1 MSEKHTTQWR
11 ILLSIGMACFLLWG
25 GAFGRLALCAET
37 EAEQVAQWL
46 EKAQAS
52 FERQEFIASY
62 EACRKALAI
71 DPLHQAARE
80 KVYEI
85 ATIYKVS
92 EEAARKEQ
100 DDAQANMLQRQ
111 HRMIVRDMLNM
122 FTLQLEQ
129 RLGTYSEY
137 NTRAKQGE
145 NMQEKIEP
153 ALRGIITVLQ
163 QLKFIYEEFPRDSS
177 KTDRMVERINKTLA
191 TYEQELAAYRQTK

>member
-1 MSEKHTTQWR
+1 M
-11 ILLSIGMACFLLWG
+11 
-25 GAFGRLALCAET
+25 
-37 EAEQVAQWL
+37 AQWL
-46 EKAQAS
+46 EKAQTS

-111 HRMIVRDMLNM
+111 HRMIIRDMLNM

-137 NTRAKQGE
+137 KTRAKQGE
-145 NMQEKIEP
+145 NVQEKIEP
-153 ALRGIITVLQ
+153 ELRGIITVLQ

-191 TYEQELAAYRQTK
+191 TYEQELAAYRQKK